1 MTMRVVKSVSLPV
14 ELAEKA
20 SLLPN
25 FSIFIQE
32 CLINGADWAKAKQI
46 EVAAYRRQIAHREA
60 ALFRIINTMGF
71 SSKAVRKI
79 VFELETMGIH
89 PEDLEDF

>member
-1 MTMRVVKSVSLPV
+1 MRVVKSVSLPV

-20 SLLPN
+20 SQLPN

-32 CLINGADWAKAKQI
+32 CLINGADWSKAKQI
-46 EVAAYRRQIAHREA
+46 EIAAYKRQIAYREA
-60 ALFRIINTMGF
+60 ALYRIINRLGF
-71 SSKAVRKI
+71 SQKAVRKI
-79 VFELETMGIH
+79 VIELQTMGIH